1 MMLYEKPV
9 KLELTERKLFAD
21 GKEIIPSIRDFLE
34 LSDVLMGDIEKTGDA
49 YYMFRN
55 IAEKNSIRYD
65 VTLIPQW
72 DLDTE
77 YAKTYGHCHPIAEEK
92 LSYPE
97 IYQVL
102 AGEAKFVLQKEL
114 ADGSFLVSIV
124 EAKKGDVVLMPPN
137 HCHVSINPVKE
148 DLLLANLVS
157 TSFNSDYSLF
167 KTNHGAAYYYTK
179 EKGFVQNSH
188 YLVYENEKINSKE
201 LNKRYNIKCADLLS
215 EFYEDPGKFEFL
227 KKPSL
232 LEIDPS
238 YL

>member
-1 MMLYEKPV
+1 MMLYEKPI

-21 GKEIIPSIRDFLE
+21 GKEIAPSIRDFSE
-34 LSDVLMGDIEKTGDA
+34 LSDVLVGDIEKTGDA

-55 IAEKNSIRYD
+55 IAEKNGIRYD

-97 IYQVL
+97 VYQVL
-102 AGEAKFVLQKEL
+102 DGEANFIVQKEL

-124 EAKKGDVVLMPPN
+124 GAKKGDVVLMPPN
-137 HCHVSINPVKE
+137 YCHVSINCSKE
-148 DLLLANLVS
+148 DLVLANLVS
-157 TSFNSDYSLF
+157 TAFNSDYSLF

-188 YLVYENEKINSKE
+188 YLVYENEKINSEE
-201 LNKRYNIKCADLLS
+201 LNKRYNINSEDLLT
-215 EFYEDPGKFEFL
+215 EFFEDPEKFGFL

-232 LEIDPS
+232 LEIDPA